1 MFKKIFLKM
10 HNLIFSLKRKSH
22 DNNSGIL
29 ALSANSKLFDTDSS
43 SDLKEYK
50 SFLDSAFANSSVR
63 NIAITGNLGVG
74 KSSIIRSF
82 ESTDRRRGSGY
93 LYISL
98 MDFTKD
104 ISTQQSYKKSDN
116 STDSDSLKSL
126 QQNFERYLL
135 CQILSRLDAQ
145 TLPHSIF
152 KLIPSKK
159 RLLKFFLSIVFSII
173 VFCIFGILNGSMIE
187 LSSNTI
193 KTFYYLSWF
202 ACTITS
208 FLFAY
213 ILGNKLYNTKF
224 KAKYGGFEVET
235 QLQNPTGSYID
246 DNIFEIVYALET
258 ISKKIGYTVVLE
270 DMDRLGRDICVDI
283 FSKLRRINYIIND
296 RNKLRGKYIRFIYA
310 FNDTVFELTKN
321 TKFFDY
327 VMSITPK
334 LNYNTA
340 GEYFKELI
348 LGSIDNQNESQEKLK
363 VIINSY
369 DKELWKR
376 IGLIVH
382 DYRTINHIKNDFQL
396 FVNLMIAR
404 NFQPTKKWLLFVIY
418 KNILP
423 EDYSNSFEQG
433 GILELD
439 KEDRNKRIENLCY
452 GKEEKYSEFVKYLF
466 DYLIDV
472 LELSTSEFKRFTG
485 VPQEYIDIR
494 NNSLAYSNFKQ
505 LLNPKIDI
513 NQESLTQFLSGKKV
527 LVTGGGGSIGSEL
540 CRQVANYDIESLL
553 IIDISENNLYSI
565 EQELK
570 YSIKNISS
578 KINIEIASIQ
588 DKGKIDG
595 IFNSYKPN
603 IVLHAAAFKH
613 VPLMESNPVESIKN
627 NIIGTYNVVRAAEE
641 TNVEKFILVSTDKAI
656 NPTNIMGI
664 TKRFCELI
672 ISNRKESNTI
682 FCAVRFGNVLGSNGS
697 VIPLFERQIKNGG
710 PITITHRNMIRYFM
724 TIPEA
729 CDLIL
734 QASSIAEKS
743 KIYVLDMGE
752 PIKII
757 DLAENLIRIH
767 GLVPNKDI
775 AIVETGLR
783 PGEKLYEELLMSS
796 EGLTETQIG
805 RVFQCKDYN
814 DLDYKKIDDLVQ
826 RLEEEL
832 SKGNDKNILINLIS
846 DIVPVINSQN

>member
-1 MFKKIFLKM
+1 MSNLKK
-10 HNLIFSLKRKSH
+10 KSN
-22 DNNSGIL
+22 DKNSDIL

-43 SDLKEYK
+43 SDFKEYK
-50 SFLDSAFANSSVR
+50 SFLDSAFANPSVR

-74 KSSIIRSF
+74 KSSIVRSF

-98 MDFTKD
+98 MDFTKE
-104 ISTQQSYKKSDN
+104 ISAQQNYKKTDN
-116 STDSDSLKSL
+116 STDSDSQKSL

-173 VFCIFGILNGSMIE
+173 VFCIFGILNSSVIE

-193 KTFYYLSWF
+193 KSFYYLSWF

-208 FLFAY
+208 FLLTY

-235 QLQNPTGSYID
+235 QIQNSTGSYID

-258 ISKKIGYTVVLE
+258 ISKEIGYTVVLE

-296 RNKLRGKYIRFIYA
+296 RNKLRGKYVRFIYA

-340 GEYFKELI
+340 GEYFKKLI
-348 LGSIDNQNESQEKLK
+348 LGSIDDQIESQEKLK
-363 VIINSY
+363 DIINSY
-369 DKELWKR
+369 EDEFWKC

-404 NFQPTKKWLLFVIY
+404 NFQPTKKWLPFVVY

-423 EDYSNSFEQG
+423 EDYSNSFEHG

-439 KEDRNKRIENLCY
+439 KEARNKRIENLCY
-452 GKEEKYSEFVKYLF
+452 WKGEKYSEFVKYLF

-472 LELSTSEFKRFTG
+472 LELCTSDFRRFTG
-485 VPQEYIDIR
+485 VPKEYIDIR

-505 LLNPKIDI
+505 LLNSKVDT
-513 NQESLTQFLSGKKV
+513 NQESLSQFLSGKKV
-527 LVTGGGGSIGSEL
+527 LITGGGGIIGSEL
-540 CRQVANYDIESLL
+540 CRQVANYDIESLIL
-553 IIDISENNLYSI
+553 IDISENNLYNI
-565 EQELK
+565 EQELI
-570 YSIKNISS
+570 YSHKNISS
-578 KINIEIASIQ
+578 KINLEIASIQ
-588 DKGKIDG
+588 DREKIDR
-595 IFNSYKPN
+595 IFDSYKPN
-603 IVLHAAAFKH
+603 IILHAAAFKH
-613 VPLMESNPVESIKN
+613 VPLMESNPREAIKN
-627 NIIGTYNVVRAAEE
+627 NIIGTYNVVCAAEKV
-641 TNVEKFILVSTDKAI
+641 NVEKFILISTEKAV
-656 NPTNIMGI
+656 NPTSIMGI
-664 TKRFCELI
+664 TKRFCELMI
-672 ISNRKESNTI
+672 ANRKDSNTT
-682 FCAVRFGNVLGSNGS
+682 FGAVRFGNTLGSNGS
-697 VIPLFERQIKNGG
+697 VIQLFERQIKNGG
-710 PITITHRNMIRYFM
+710 PITITDKRIIRFFM
-724 TIPEA
+724 TVPEA

-734 QASSIAEKS
+734 QASSIAERS
-743 KIYVLDMGE
+743 KIYELDMGK
-752 PIKII
+752 PMKII
-757 DLAENLIRIH
+757 DLAENLIRMH
-767 GLVPNKDI
+767 GLVPYKDI
-775 AIVETGLR
+775 DIVETGLR
-783 PGEKLYEELLMSS
+783 PGEKLYEDLLIPN

-805 RVFQCKDYN
+805 RVFQTNDYN
-814 DLDYKKIDDLVQ
+814 DLDYNKIDNLVQ
-826 RLEEEL
+826 KLEDEL
-832 SKGNDKNILINLIS
+832 LKSNDNTILINLIS
-846 DIVPVINSQN
+846 EIVPIKNWQN